1 MLTPAFDLVCNIA
14 PAIEFLRGQQIKLI
28 HIIIGRAVSAEVC
41 LLTIGPEGVSALT
54 IYDTGYSQQFTDE
67 EDDKL
72 KLHIMLFI

>member
-1 MLTPAFDLVCNIA
+1 MN
-14 PAIEFLRGQQIKLI
+14 
-28 HIIIGRAVSAEVC
+28 IIGRAVSAEVC
-41 LLTIGPEGVSALT
+41 LLTIGPEGASVLT